1 MREVF
6 LDPKS
11 IVRPVMN
18 SSLRRSIATLFLS
31 LLLVP
36 VMVLPATAHTSLSS
50 SIPAAGQSLQ
60 EFPQVIELVFSEP
73 LLTIGGDGT
82 NYFELLGPA
91 GDRIPLGSIE
101 VDGAEVRAQVFG
113 ADFEPGSYRIA
124 YRVVAGD
131 GHVIRGEIAFT
142 YSASIDIDAKAPS
155 SVSVDGKSGDPAV
168 LVLAVLI
175 VITASVIVVLLL
187 RSDPTS
193 RERSDQG

>member
-1 MREVF
+1 VF
-6 LDPKS
+6 IDLKS
-11 IVRPVMN
+11 IVRPAMS
-18 SSLRRSIATLFLS
+18 SSLRRRIATLFLS

-60 EFPQVIELVFSEP
+60 DFPQVIELVFNEP
-73 LLTIGGDGT
+73 LLTIGGNGT
-82 NYFELLGPA
+82 NYIELLGPA

-131 GHVIRGEIAFT
+131 GHVIR
-142 YSASIDIDAKAPS
+142 SP
-155 SVSVDGKSGDPAV
+155 VSVDGKSGDPAV
-168 LVLAVLI
+168 LALAVLV

>member
-1 MREVF
+1 M
-6 LDPKS
+6 S
-11 IVRPVMN
+11 
-18 SSLRRSIATLFLS
+18 SSLRRRISTLLLS
-31 LLLVP
+31 LLFSP

-60 EFPQVIELVFSEP
+60 DFPQVIELVFNEP
-73 LLTIGGDGT
+73 LLTIGGSGT
-82 NYFELLGPA
+82 NYIELLGPA

-193 RERSDQG
+193 RESSDQS

>member
-1 MREVF
+1 MT
-6 LDPKS
+6 
-11 IVRPVMN
+11 
-18 SSLRRSIATLFLS
+18 SSLRRRISTLILS

-82 NYFELLGPA
+82 NYFELLGPE
-91 GDRIPLGSIE
+91 GDLIALGSIE

-131 GHVIRGEIAFT
+131 GHVIRGEITFT
-142 YSASIDIDAKAPS
+142 YNASVDIDAKTPS
-155 SVSVDGKSGDPAV
+155 PVSVDGKSGDPAV
-168 LVLAVLI
+168 LALAVLV

>member
-6 LDPKS
+6 LGLKS
-11 IVRPVMN
+11 IVRPVMS
-18 SSLRRSIATLFLS
+18 SSLRRRIATLFLS

-36 VMVLPATAHTSLSS
+36 VIVLPATAHTSLSS

-82 NYFELLGPA
+82 NYFELLGPE
-91 GDRIPLGSIE
+91 GDFIALGTIE
-101 VDGAEVRAQVFG
+101 VDGAEVRAQVLG
-113 ADFEPGSYRIA
+113 AEFEPGSYRIA

-155 SVSVDGKSGDPAV
+155 SVSVDRKSGDPAV

-193 RERSDQG
+193 RESSDQG

>member
-1 MREVF
+1 M
-6 LDPKS
+6 S
-11 IVRPVMN
+11 
-18 SSLRRSIATLFLS
+18 SSLRRRISTLILS
-31 LLLVP
+31 LLFSP

-60 EFPQVIELVFSEP
+60 EFPQVIELVFNEP

-82 NYFELLGPA
+82 NYIELLGPA
-91 GDRIPLGSIE
+91 GDRTPLGSIE
-101 VDGAEVRAQVFG
+101 VDGAEVRAQVVEG
-113 ADFEPGSYRIA
+113 DFEPGSYRIA

-142 YSASIDIDAKAPS
+142 YNASFDTDAKTPS
-155 SVSVDGKSGDPAV
+155 PVSVDRRSGDPAV

-175 VITASVIVVLLL
+175 VITASVIGVLLL

>member
-1 MREVF
+1 M
-6 LDPKS
+6 S
-11 IVRPVMN
+11 
-18 SSLRRSIATLFLS
+18 SSLRRRIATLFLS

-36 VMVLPATAHTSLSS
+36 VIVLPATAHTSLSS

-82 NYFELLGPA
+82 NYFELLGPE
-91 GDRIPLGSIE
+91 GDFIALGTIE
-101 VDGAEVRAQVFG
+101 VDGAEVRAQVLG

-168 LVLAVLI
+168 LVLAALI

-193 RERSDQG
+193 RESSDQG

>member
-1 MREVF
+1 M
-6 LDPKS
+6 S
-11 IVRPVMN
+11 
-18 SSLRRSIATLFLS
+18 SSLRRRIATLFLS

-36 VMVLPATAHTSLSS
+36 VIVLPATAHTSLSS

-82 NYFELLGPA
+82 NYFELLGPE
-91 GDRIPLGSIE
+91 GDFIALGTIE
-101 VDGAEVRAQVFG
+101 VDGAEVRAQVLG

>member
-1 MREVF
+1 MF
-6 LDPKS
+6 LGLKS
-11 IVRPVMN
+11 IVRPVIG
-18 SSLRRSIATLFLS
+18 SSLRRRIATLFLS

-36 VMVLPATAHTSLSS
+36 VIVLPATAHTSLSS

-82 NYFELLGPA
+82 NYFELLGPE
-91 GDRIPLGSIE
+91 GDFIALGTIE
-101 VDGAEVRAQVFG
+101 VDGAEVRAQVLG

-193 RERSDQG
+193 RESSDQG